1 MMRALVVF
9 ESMFGNTQTIAN
21 AIADGLSARVAVG
34 VVEVGDAPTVID
46 EQIDLIVVGGPTH
59 AFGLSRPATRQSAA
73 DQAVNGVISAGSGL
87 REWLAA
93 IPEGSSRVAV
103 ATFDTRVDRPHL
115 PGSAA
120 RAAQKRL
127 RRLGLRVVLPSESFS
142 VTGTEG
148 PLVDGE
154 LERVVA
160 WGEKLAVE
168 LGASKGDRSAS

>member
-21 AIADGLSARVAVG
+21 AIADGLSSRMAVG
-34 VVEVGDAPTVID
+34 VVEVGEAPTAVD
-46 EQIDLIVVGGPTH
+46 DQLDLLVVGGPTH
-59 AFGLSRPATRQSAA
+59 AFGLSRPSTRQSAA
-73 DQAVNGVISAGSGL
+73 DQAPSGVISAGRGL

-93 IPEGSSRVAV
+93 IRQGSPSVAV

-127 RRLGLRVVLPSESFS
+127 RRLGFRIALPSESFS

-154 LERVVA
+154 PARAVA
-160 WGEKLAVE
+160 WGEKLAAE
-168 LGASKGDRSAS
+168 LGASEGRRAS